1 MSHTLWNKKIRIA
14 LTGWGSWG
22 HILPLISLMQKIDD
36 TDRYWTSIDT
46 VYRFGQKQGMEVDF
60 YNQYHKS
67 FTHFHPQFISILAWK
82 YRRETIRRSRLKN
95 IRDLFLFPLGVI
107 QSIRHILSKH
117 IDVVFC
123 KGGFVSLPVV
133 IAARICRRPLYVHES
148 DTSAG
153 LTTRIASRFATKNF
167 SWFPDTLP
175 QSLTVGQILSDQ
187 LLVEPSSIPFDLP
200 QEKKIILV
208 AGGSLGSKRLY
219 NALLNIVADNSNLQK
234 YHYVLIN
241 AQHLIDKDLFAKTK
255 NFITLSWLIKD
266 QSTMGRLYRKAD
278 TALVRAGTTTLAEC
292 KLFDLPLIIVPLPIT
307 HDQANN
313 AQYYVDHYGDTVL
326 DQNNPDFLSH
336 LAKSLA
342 SIISTPIHTVP
353 SKTKTKI
360 SDAKTII
367 IDHLL
372 GVHTPRH

>member
-1 MSHTLWNKKIRIA
+1 
-14 LTGWGSWG
+14 
-22 HILPLISLMQKIDD
+22 
-36 TDRYWTSIDT
+36 
-46 VYRFGQKQGMEVDF
+46 
-60 YNQYHKS
+60 
-67 FTHFHPQFISILAWK
+67 
-82 YRRETIRRSRLKN
+82 
-95 IRDLFLFPLGVI
+95 
-107 QSIRHILSKH
+107 
-117 IDVVFC
+117 
-123 KGGFVSLPVV
+123 
-133 IAARICRRPLYVHES
+133 
-148 DTSAG
+148 
-153 LTTRIASRFATKNF
+153 
-167 SWFPDTLP
+167 
-175 QSLTVGQILSDQ
+175 
-187 LLVEPSSIPFDLP
+187 
-200 QEKKIILV
+200 
-208 AGGSLGSKRLY
+208 
-219 NALLNIVADNSNLQK
+219 
-234 YHYVLIN
+234 
-241 AQHLIDKDLFAKTK
+241 
-255 NFITLSWLIKD
+255 
-266 QSTMGRLYRKAD
+266 MGRLYRKAD